1 MEYKVKIP
9 KRERLIKALESF
21 GDAWEELKYAWGAE
35 WNNEDLAPEEYPFE
49 GSFDEYKIAEWVA
62 SAKADAETFE
72 VEVET
77 VPITYGQIKRT
88 IGWSRFC
95 DVTGGNHYSINEWGE
110 YQDREIFDV
119 EVEHAEILGFI

>member
-1 MEYKVKIP
+1 MKLFELP
-9 KRERLIKALESF
+9 KRERLIKALEGFS
-21 GDAWEELKYAWGAE
+21 DAWEELKYAWGAE

-49 GSFDEYKIAEWVA
+49 RSFDEYKVAEWIA

-95 DVTGGNHYSINEWGE
+95 DVTGGNHYAINEWGD
-110 YQDREIFDV
+110 YPDREIFDV
-119 EVEHAEILGFI
+119 EVEHAKILGFI